1 MKWPGLSLYSQDRE
15 KQPSVSC
22 FADNRNER
30 AKKAGV
36 FLVLSMENKM
46 KIALIGLGQIAQK
59 AYLPILANHTKV
71 APVLCT
77 RNPKTLAAL
86 AQKYRIR
93 DTYTDLEQ
101 LIRSKPD
108 AAMVHS
114 ATESHAGIALQLLK
128 AEIPVFV
135 DKPLSYSLEETNRV
149 LECAFLNKTPLYMGF
164 NRRFAPMISALSEV
178 PNPRQITWDKNRV
191 HLPSAPRVFIFDDF
205 IHVID
210 SLRFL
215 GKGKVRHLQ
224 VFASLYEGM
233 MENIQVRWQQGDT
246 LLSGG
251 MNRISGITEE
261 RVELYSRGNKWT
273 VYDLSYGTHCA
284 KEQASAMT
292 SGSWDTTLYK
302 RGFVNMVEDWLH
314 VAQSRTV
321 SAPSLEDIR
330 ATHQLCEAIL
340 GKALEGTK
348 I

>member
-1 MKWPGLSLYSQDRE
+1 MP
-15 KQPSVSC
+15 
-22 FADNRNER
+22 
-30 AKKAGV
+30 
-36 FLVLSMENKM
+36 SMENKI

-71 APVLCT
+71 VPVLCT

-93 DTYTDLEQ
+93 DTYTNLEQ

-114 ATESHAGIALQLLK
+114 STESHAGIALQLLK

-135 DKPLSYSLEETNRV
+135 DKPLSYSLEETDQV
-149 LECAFLNKTPLYMGF
+149 LECAFLSKTPLYLGF
-164 NRRFAPMISALSEV
+164 NRRFAPMIRALAAV
-178 PNPRQITWDKNRV
+178 PDPGQISWHKNRV
-191 HLPSAPRVFIFDDF
+191 DLPGLPRTFIFDDF
-205 IHVID
+205 IHVVD

-215 GKGKVRHLQ
+215 GKGPVRNLH
-224 VFASLYEGM
+224 VFASMNGGM
-233 MENIQVRWQQGDT
+233 LENIQVRWQQGDT

-251 MNRISGITEE
+251 MNRVSGITEE
-261 RVELYSRGNKWT
+261 RVELYSKGNKWT
-273 VYDLSYGTHCA
+273 MDDLSSGTHCA
-284 KEQASAMT
+284 NEQTSAMT

-302 RGFVNMVEDWLH
+302 RGFVGMVEDWLH